1 MATRKPVAQRQKPGP
16 KPGAKAA
23 ARDEMLKQILAKY
36 DAAST
41 GRRMRGWAPPS
52 SGPNR
57 ALEGLQNIRNRSR
70 DLERNAWTGK
80 SATQRWTTT
89 LIGTGITA
97 RLPMAM
103 NKVRRAVLAQAWTDW
118 GKVCDADCMLDFAG
132 LQSLITRTWI
142 GSGECFGR
150 FRYRRSSFG
159 MEVPIQVQL
168 IEPEQIPMLDA
179 DTWPGM
185 RPGNR
190 IRSGIELDRSSQRVA
205 YWVYK
210 EHPLDNKGTT
220 IGMNDLIRVPAEEM
234 FHVIEPTRIGQLR
247 GVPDLAPIITR
258 LRNIDDFDDAVL
270 ERQKIANLF
279 AGFIKKAPSSL
290 FDPTVDPLTGKAIS
304 LDSSDV
310 PQVALEPGTI
320 NELMDGEDMVFANPP
335 EAGTTYSDYMR
346 TQHLG
351 SAAGTGIPYELF
363 AGDIANVSDR
373 TLRVLIQ
380 EFRRY
385 AMQRQ
390 WQHVI
395 PQALQRIRD
404 AWVDQAAISGVVLLS
419 EVKDAKNVTWAP
431 DGWEYIHPVQDVQ
444 AKQLEVEMGFRSR
457 SDIIAERGDD
467 PEAVDQERADDKQRE
482 EDLGITPSPE
492 ELAAQQAAQQG
503 GKPNDPNANKP
514 QNRAMDALTLSVA
527 RLETAFLAKASEPKD
542 TSAIEHFIAG
552 LATVQNSVAQVAS
565 SVAALA
571 AKPTE
576 IRVTNEVNPTPVEV
590 TNNLPELVVNNALPP
605 TTVNVQNTVPQPTVE
620 ITNNVP
626 PAEVTVN
633 LPDRTIASEI
643 TRDRDGNIVNVVQ
656 TETTLQ

>member
-1 MATRKPVAQRQKPGP
+1 MATHKTTVAQRQKPGP

-23 ARDEMLKQILAKY
+23 AREALIKQFMAKY

-70 DLERNAWTGK
+70 DLERNTWAGK
-80 SATQRWTTT
+80 SASQRWTTT
-89 LIGTGITA
+89 LIGTGIVA
-97 RLPMAM
+97 RLPRKMA
-103 NKVRRAVLAQAWTDW
+103 KDRKAAIGEAWKDW
-118 GKVCDADCMLDFAG
+118 TKVCDADGVLDFYG
-132 LQSLITRTWI
+132 LQSLAARTWI
-142 GSGECFGR
+142 GSGECFAR
-150 FRYRRSSFG
+150 LRYRRANSG
-159 MEVPIQVQL
+159 MQIPMQVQL
-168 IEPEQIPMLDA
+168 IEPEQLPLLDT

-190 IRSGIELDRSSQRVA
+190 IRGGIEIDRSSQRVA
-205 YWVYK
+205 YWFYR
-210 EHPLDNKGTT
+210 EHPFDNKAST
-220 IGMNDLIRVPAEEM
+220 INATDLIRVSADE
-234 FHVIEPTRIGQLR
+234 VIHLYEPPRIGAMR
-247 GVPDLAPIITR
+247 GVPDIAPIITR

-279 AGFIKKAPSSL
+279 AAFIKKAPSNL
-290 FDPTVDPLTGKAIS
+290 FDPTIDPLTGKPIVT
-304 LDSSDV
+304 DSSEV
-310 PQVALEPGTI
+310 PMVGLEPGTTQ
-320 NELMDGEDMVFANPP
+320 ELGEGEEMQFSNPP

-346 TQHLG
+346 TQQLG
-351 SAAGTGIPYELF
+351 TAAGAGIPYELF
-363 AGDIANVSDR
+363 SGDIKDISDR
-373 TLRVLIQ
+373 TLRVLIN

-385 AMQRQ
+385 AMSRQ
-390 WQHVI
+390 WQHII
-395 PQALQRIRD
+395 PQMLQKIRD
-404 AWVDQAAISGVVLLS
+404 AWVGQAVLSGVVMLT
-419 EVKDAKNVTWAP
+419 EVRDAKSVTWAP

-457 SDIIAERGDD
+457 SDVIAERGDD
-467 PEAVDQERADDKQRE
+467 PEEVDEERAADKERE
-482 EDLGITPSPE
+482 DDLGLTPEPIVDP
-492 ELAAQQAAQQG
+492 LAAG
-503 GKPNDPNANKP
+503 GAPNDPNQKP
-514 QNRAMDALTLSVA
+514 QNRALDNLTLSVA
-527 RLETAFLAKASEPKD
+527 RLESAFVARASEPKD

-552 LATVQNSVAQVAS
+552 LTTVQNSIAQVAS

-576 IRVTNEVNPTPVEV
+576 IKVTNEVNPTPIEV

-633 LPDRTIASEI
+633 LPARKTESDI